1 MASRIS
7 LIHAAEQP
15 HLVNLLSGDVDLDL
29 FFDVE
34 AFDDEAFD
42 AVLSS
47 QQPVKVWSLGVSEL
61 EH

>member
-1 MASRIS
+1 
-7 LIHAAEQP
+7 
-15 HLVNLLSGDVDLDL
+15 LLSGDVDLDL